1 MAVGRLR
8 QTGIAGSQPAG
19 NLRGA
24 SKSHRIGTAIT
35 LGKMVMRNR
44 LQDQGNGKAGTL
56 VYPVKATYTVNTFYR
71 TATEVEEGWIRIL
84 NFYVNAFGEWAI
96 GSEENVKSPK
106 VQRIQK

>member
-1 MAVGRLR
+1 M
-8 QTGIAGSQPAG
+8 
-19 NLRGA
+19 
-24 SKSHRIGTAIT
+24 
-35 LGKMVMRNR
+35 GKMVMRNR

-84 NFYVNAFGEWAI
+84 NFYVNASGEWAI